1 MFRKYYRSD
10 PTSVLYEKSQ
20 EFGTITFYYTIA
32 DSFMNI
38 DEDYYLPYLD
48 WISAGNTPTPTSG
61 ERFTVIVDN
70 SFPSVVP
77 NKAAILAQEEFQRTH
92 PLPTIQDE
100 VLTLQ
105 DWVFQHEMVG
115 L

>member
-32 DSFMNI
+32 DNFMNI

-48 WISAGNTPTPTSG
+48 WISAGNTPIPTSG
-61 ERFTVIVDN
+61 ERFTIIVDN

-77 NKAAILAQEEFQRTH
+77 NKAAILAQEQWNRDH
-92 PLPTIQDE
+92 PDPTNDE
-100 VLTLQ
+100 RIAACESWILNTEL
-105 DWVFQHEMVG
+105 G
-115 L
+115 I